1 MLRERTQMN
10 GKDIRE
16 YIDRLCENAGEDQ
29 SFAEDFYERLT
40 ADQEILQ
47 EFVSYMESGNF
58 ACRAKVCDY
67 TVVDVMIWQIDHFKA
82 WLDRDTTGTKQNK
95 DKMLLNAFDILLKMK
110 QNPESYIQKM
120 QLETGTDY
128 EGKYE

>member
-1 MLRERTQMN
+1 MKEDTEMSE
-10 GKDIRE
+10 KDIRE
-16 YIDRLCENAGEDQ
+16 SIDKLCENAGEDQ
-29 SFAEDFYERLT
+29 NFALHFYERLT
-40 ADQEILQ
+40 ADEEILQ
-47 EFVSYMESGNF
+47 EFIFYLENGDF

-67 TVVDVMIWQIDHFKA
+67 TVVDVMVWQIDHFKA

-110 QNPESYIQKM
+110 QDPETYIQKM

-128 EGKYE
+128 PGKYE

>member
-1 MLRERTQMN
+1 MN
-10 GKDIRE
+10 EKGIRE
-16 YIDRLCENAGEDQ
+16 YIDRLCENAGEEQ

-67 TVVDVMIWQIDHFKA
+67 TVVDVMVWQIDHFKA

>member
-1 MLRERTQMN
+1 MN
-10 GKDIRE
+10 EKGIRE

-67 TVVDVMIWQIDHFKA
+67 TVVDVMVWQIDHFKA

>member
-1 MLRERTQMN
+1 MN
-10 GKDIRE
+10 EKGIRE

-95 DKMLLNAFDILLKMK
+95 DRMLLNAFDILLKMK

>member
-1 MLRERTQMN
+1 MN
-10 GKDIRE
+10 EKGIRE

-29 SFAEDFYERLT
+29 SFAEDFYERLK
-40 ADQEILQ
+40 ADAEILQ

-58 ACRAKVCDY
+58 ACRAKVCDD
-67 TVVDVMIWQIDHFKA
+67 TVVDVRGWQIDHFKA

>member
-1 MLRERTQMN
+1 MN
-10 GKDIRE
+10 EKDIRE

-67 TVVDVMIWQIDHFKA
+67 TVVDVMVWQIDHFKA

-120 QLETGTDY
+120 QLDTGTDY

>member
-1 MLRERTQMN
+1 MN
-10 GKDIRE
+10 EKDIRE

-47 EFVSYMESGNF
+47 EFVSYVESGNF

-67 TVVDVMIWQIDHFKA
+67 TVVDVMVWQIDHFKA

>member
-1 MLRERTQMN
+1 MN
-10 GKDIRE
+10 EKRIRE

-67 TVVDVMIWQIDHFKA
+67 TVVDVMVWQIDHFKA

>member
-1 MLRERTQMN
+1 MREKTQMN
-10 GKDIRE
+10 EKGIRE

-47 EFVSYMESGNF
+47 EFAFYMESGNF

-67 TVVDVMIWQIDHFKA
+67 TVVDVMVWQIDHFKA

-95 DKMLLNAFDILLKMK
+95 DKMLLNAFDVLLKMK

>member
-1 MLRERTQMN
+1 MN
-10 GKDIRE
+10 EKDIRE

-67 TVVDVMIWQIDHFKA
+67 TVVDVMVWQIDHFKA

>member
-1 MLRERTQMN
+1 MN
-10 GKDIRE
+10 EKDIRE

>member
-1 MLRERTQMN
+1 MN
-10 GKDIRE
+10 EKDIRE

-82 WLDRDTTGTKQNK
+82 WLDWDTTGTKQNK

>member
-1 MLRERTQMN
+1 MN
-10 GKDIRE
+10 EKGIRE

>member
-1 MLRERTQMN
+1 MN
-10 GKDIRE
+10 AKDIRE

>member
-1 MLRERTQMN
+1 MN
-10 GKDIRE
+10 EKDIRE

-40 ADQEILQ
+40 ADEEILQ

-67 TVVDVMIWQIDHFKA
+67 TVVDVMVWQIDHFKA

>member
-1 MLRERTQMN
+1 MN
-10 GKDIRE
+10 EKDIRE
-16 YIDRLCENAGEDQ
+16 YIDRLCENAGDDQ

-58 ACRAKVCDY
+58 ACREKVCDY
-67 TVVDVMIWQIDHFKA
+67 TVVDVMVWQIDHFKA

>member
-1 MLRERTQMN
+1 MN
-10 GKDIRE
+10 EKGIRE

-29 SFAEDFYERLT
+29 SFAEDFYDGLT

-47 EFVSYMESGNF
+47 EFVSYMERGKF

>member
-1 MLRERTQMN
+1 MN
-10 GKDIRE
+10 EKDIRE

-95 DKMLLNAFDILLKMK
+95 DKMLLNAFDVLLKMK

>member
-1 MLRERTQMN
+1 MREKTQMN
-10 GKDIRE
+10 EKGIRE

-95 DKMLLNAFDILLKMK
+95 DKMLLNAFDVLLKMK

>member
-1 MLRERTQMN
+1 MN
-10 GKDIRE
+10 EKDIRE

-29 SFAEDFYERLT
+29 SFAEDFYERLK
-40 ADQEILQ
+40 ADAEILQ

-67 TVVDVMIWQIDHFKA
+67 TVVDVMVWQIDHFKA
-82 WLDRDTTGTKQNK
+82 WLDRDTTGTRQNK

-110 QNPESYIQKM
+110 QNPEKYIQRM

>member
-1 MLRERTQMN
+1 MSEQ
-10 GKDIRE
+10 DIRKH
-16 YIDRLCENAGEDQ
+16 IDKICENAGEDQ
-29 SFAEDFYERLT
+29 SFAEDFYERLK
-40 ADQEILQ
+40 ADAEILQ

-67 TVVDVMIWQIDHFKA
+67 TVVDVMVWQIDHFKA
-82 WLDRDTTGTKQNK
+82 WLDRDTTGTRQNK

-110 QNPESYIQKM
+110 QNPEKYIQKM

>member
-1 MLRERTQMN
+1 MN
-10 GKDIRE
+10 EKYIRE

-29 SFAEDFYERLT
+29 SVAEDFYERLT

-58 ACRAKVCDY
+58 TCRAKVCDY

>member
-1 MLRERTQMN
+1 MN
-10 GKDIRE
+10 EKGIRE

-40 ADQEILQ
+40 SDQEILQ

>member
-1 MLRERTQMN
+1 MN
-10 GKDIRE
+10 EKDIRE

-47 EFVSYMESGNF
+47 EFVSYVESGNF